1 MANSKTATSESPD
14 ISSFTVRL
22 AGPVLDSVRVRS
34 QQLGISMNEYIRRA
48 IGTEDFL
55 QSQKDQGARILIED
69 PSKQQVR
76 EVILR

>member
-1 MANSKTATSESPD
+1 MANPKTNASEIPD
-14 ISSFTVRL
+14 MGSLTVRL
-22 AGPVLDSVRVRS
+22 AGPLLDSVRSRS

-69 PSKQQVR
+69 PSRSHVR